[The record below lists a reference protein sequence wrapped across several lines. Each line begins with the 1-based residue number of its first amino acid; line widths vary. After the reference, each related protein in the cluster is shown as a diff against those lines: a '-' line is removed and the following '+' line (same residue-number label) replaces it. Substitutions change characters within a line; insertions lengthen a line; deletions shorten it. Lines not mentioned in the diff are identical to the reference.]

1 MNLLKKYYH
10 LTKPGIIRGNLLNA
24 TAGFL
29 LASRFQVDLWLMAAV
44 LAGTSLMVA
53 SGCVFNNYLD
63 REIDKKMARTKKRA
77 LVIKTVSVRN
87 ALIFAA
93 VLGLLG
99 FAVLALWTNWL
110 VVLIGLVGYIDYIIL
125 YGYTKRHSV
134 HGTLVGAV
142 SGATPALAGYCA
154 VTGHIDSAAVII
166 FLLYS
171 AWQMAH
177 FYAIAMY
184 RYDDY
189 KRAGIPV
196 MPVARGM
203 LAAKMQTLIYI
214 AVFTAVTSLLTAYHY
229 TGYVYLVVMV
239 GTGVAWFIRGV
250 QLFNG
255 QDDKLWGKK
264 IFLFSLIV
272 VLVMAVMLALGARL
286 P

>member
-1 MNLLKKYYH
+1 MFKKYYH

-29 LASRFQVDLWLMAAV
+29 LASRYHIDLWLLVAV
-44 LAGTSLMVA
+44 LAGTSLVVA

-87 ALIFAA
+87 ALLFATF
-93 VLGLLG
+93 LGIAG
-99 FAVLALWTNWL
+99 FTTLALWTNWL
-110 VVLIGLVGYIDYIIL
+110 VVLIGFVGYIDYIVL

-154 VTGHIDSAAVII
+154 VTGRIDSAAVII
-166 FLLYS
+166 FLMYS

-203 LAAKMQTLIYI
+203 LPTKLQTLIYI
-214 AVFTAVTSLLTAYHY
+214 GIFTAIASLLTAYRY
-229 TGYVYLVVMV
+229 TGYIYLVAMI
-239 GTGVAWFIRGV
+239 GTGTAWFIRGM

-255 QDDKLWGKK
+255 KDDKLWGKK
-264 IFLFSLIV
+264 MFLFSLIV

>member
-1 MNLLKKYYH
+1 MFKKYYH

-29 LASRFQVDLWLMAAV
+29 LASRYDIDLWLLLAV
-44 LAGTSLMVA
+44 LAGTSLVVA

-63 REIDKKMARTKKRA
+63 REIDKKMTRTKKRA
-77 LVIKTVSVRN
+77 LVIKTISVHN
-87 ALIFAA
+87 ALIFASLLG
-93 VLGLLG
+93 VLG
-99 FAVLALWTNWL
+99 FVVLSVWTNWL
-110 VVLIGLVGYIDYIIL
+110 VVLIGLVGYIDYIVL

-154 VTGHIDSAAVII
+154 VTGHLDSAAVII
-166 FLLYS
+166 LLLYS
-171 AWQMAH
+171 VWQMAH

-203 LAAKMQTLIYI
+203 LPAKVQTLIYI
-214 AVFTAVTSLLTAYHY
+214 GIFTAVASLLTAYHY
-229 TGYVYLVVMV
+229 TGYIYLVVMV
-239 GTGVAWFIRGV
+239 GTGAAWFVRGA
-250 QLFNG
+250 QLFSG

-264 IFLFSLIV
+264 MFLFSLIV

>member
-1 MNLLKKYYH
+1 MNLFKKYYH

-29 LASRFQVDLWLMAAV
+29 LASRYHIDLWLLAAV
-44 LAGTSLMVA
+44 LAGTSLVVA

-87 ALIFAA
+87 ALLFAA
-93 VLGLLG
+93 ALGVLG
-99 FAVLALWTNWL
+99 FAVLAAWTNWL
-110 VVLIGLVGYIDYIIL
+110 VVLIGLVGYIDYIVL

-154 VTGHIDSAAVII
+154 VTGRIDSAAVII

-203 LAAKMQTLIYI
+203 LPAKVQTLFYI
-214 AVFTAVTSLLTAYHY
+214 AIFTAVASLLTAYHY
-229 TGYVYLVVMV
+229 TGYIYLVVMI
-239 GTGVAWFIRGV
+239 GTAAAWFIRGV

-255 QDDKLWGKK
+255 KDDKLWGKK
-264 IFLFSLIV
+264 MFLFSLIV